1 MDHPWK
7 AGLVFFLADCSSLP
21 LITFTPFPVPILVCL
36 ALVFISPIILFPGT
50 FLPPL
55 FFSSPL
61 LSLPSSFPFPPPFF
75 FPFPPPFF
83 FPFPPSFFFPFP
95 PPFFFP
101 FFISSY
107 FYPLLPPPFIPTFV
121 LFFLS

>member
-50 FLPPL
+50 FLSPL
-55 FFSSPL
+55 FFSSPP
-61 LSLPSSFPFPPPFF
+61 LSPPFF
-75 FPFPPPFF
+75 FPL
-83 FPFPPSFFFPFP
+83 PPSFFFPFP